1 MFVCITTQTAAGEK
15 MPTKSPNVSRNIWC
29 SINHRP
35 VYSPLRDLHSQVKAK
50 QFYNDGNLKG
60 IVQVDVSGNK
70 YVETPE
76 KKKYHF
82 YKDDL
87 TDPNL
92 TFIGYEEVSFLKC
105 IDLTV
110 FLLDFVECRRIS
122 KNWSGSHKT
131 SVN

>member
-1 MFVCITTQTAAGEK
+1 
-15 MPTKSPNVSRNIWC
+15 MPTKSPNISRNILC

-35 VYSPLRDLHSQVKAK
+35 VYSPLSDLHSQVKAK

-82 YKDDL
+82 YKDGL

-92 TFIGYEEVSFLKC
+92 TFIGYEEVSYLKFS
-105 IDLTV
+105 DLDG
-110 FLLDFVECRRIS
+110 LILDCFECRRIL
-122 KNWSGSHKT
+122 KTWNGSHKT